1 MAKRKNII
9 MQFNSLSEFLR
20 HIAQGEIQPDFLKY
34 WIEEDKLR
42 SKCTTD
48 SQCKFA
54 GTRSLEE
61 ADRLLHDGDRD
72 NMELLKKYG
81 FEPDVKKYNF
91 AQRRKIT
98 PAVVGFAPIVP
109 NAIAGVPVAMQRVEQ
124 IKVQQRVVNVV
135 LSVGFDYTIDKKDYA
150 TFAAKV
156 LNACISLEK
165 RNIRVN
171 LYVVMGAREKNKIDG
186 QHVVSFVKIKDSKQA
201 IDPLSVAYPVINASF
216 LRRHNFRLIETTP
229 GVSHLFCS
237 NYGVPLS
244 SDTIKKFLPAQLK
257 NSIVMTYY
265 DRKRLD
271 KIFNDIK

>member
-9 MQFNSLSEFLR
+9 MQFNSLSEFLK
-20 HIAQGEIQPDFLKY
+20 HIAAGETQPNFLKY

-54 GTRSLEE
+54 GTRSMEE
-61 ADRLLHDGDRD
+61 ADRLLHDGDRE

-135 LSVGFDYTIDKKDYA
+135 LSVGFDYTIDKDDYA

-186 QHVVSFVKIKDSKQA
+186 QHIVSFVKIKDSKQA

-229 GVSHLFCS
+229 GVSFQFCS

>member
-20 HIAQGEIQPDFLKY
+20 HIAQGETQPDFLKY

-135 LSVGFDYTIDKKDYA
+135 LSVCFDYTIDKKDYA

-171 LYVVMGAREKNKIDG
+171 LYVVMGAREKNKVDG
-186 QHVVSFVKIKDSKQA
+186 QHIVSFVKIKDSKQT

-229 GVSHLFCS
+229 GVSRLFCG

-244 SDTIKKFLPAQLK
+244 ADTIKKFLPAQLK